1 MMRMKHVAIWTKQQ
15 VKPAAIAALAILAA
29 TPAFAQSDP
38 RGRTAEEEQQQ
49 PPQQQLR
56 PPDRPTQSGRTADTS
71 VGQVGQRQGWAT
83 TTVVRNPMQRIASRI
98 QNRVESRIRNRIDRN
113 YDPQANARTPF
124 AAAEQETRAVGR
136 RSR

>member
-1 MMRMKHVAIWTKQQ
+1 MLKLPSALRSRNALVTAVGVVLIAGTTTVVAQTQPMEPIQWDKRRLDQLDRNVRRIERALTQRN
-15 VKPAAIAALAILAA
+15 AAGQ
-29 TPAFAQSDP
+29 PVYMSDP
-38 RGRTAEEEQQQ
+38 RT
-49 PPQQQLR
+49 
-56 PPDRPTQSGRTADTS
+56 
-71 VGQVGQRQGWAT
+71 AT